1 VGRGAGLP
9 SPYMKL
15 ITAHRVL
22 ITAGIAF
29 FVFYM
34 LLQGRMFFVRGGSGP
49 LVQAV
54 VSAAIV
60 IGLVLYYRSLRGWGR
75 R

>member
-1 VGRGAGLP
+1 
-9 SPYMKL
+9 
-15 ITAHRVL
+15 
-22 ITAGIAF
+22 
-29 FVFYM
+29 
-34 LLQGRMFFVRGGSGP
+34 MFFVRGGSGA

-54 VSAAIV
+54 VSAAVV